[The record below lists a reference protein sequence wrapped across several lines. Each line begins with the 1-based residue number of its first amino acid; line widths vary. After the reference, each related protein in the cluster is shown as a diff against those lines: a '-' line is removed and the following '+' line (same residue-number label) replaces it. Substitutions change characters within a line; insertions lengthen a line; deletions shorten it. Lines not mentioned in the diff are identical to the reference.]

1 MSYGLKVIAMIDFG
15 NSGIL
20 NGLSQA
26 EVFALVVQ
34 ALDEVGIEY
43 EFSPGGIGFLGLN
56 PEEDFR
62 DCQDCHP
69 SETLVQPNRYT
80 GT

>member
-1 MSYGLKVIAMIDFG
+1 MIDFG

-62 DCQDCHP
+62 DFQDCY
-69 SETLVQPNRYT
+69 L
-80 GT
+80 